1 MTADTFTARP
11 TAAFAEKPAGRLAAL
26 VLLCA
31 VAACSGDTWSV
42 AWSLGG
48 DDGVLA
54 PESAYLDADSGL
66 LFVSQMGEG
75 GGGAKDGDGW
85 ISKLN
90 ADGEVLE
97 HKWVTGL
104 SAPKGLR
111 SHRGTLWVAD
121 IDRLVAIRIATGEII
136 REVAVPDSKF
146 LNDVACADDGSV
158 YVSDMMTSRIH
169 HYKDGRLSVFAEGR
183 EMENPNGLLVDEG
196 KLIVAAW
203 GLDIQHDFST
213 AIPGRVYALD
223 LATRKRTDLTEP
235 LGNLDGIEAD
245 GRGGYIVTD
254 WVAGKVYRIHDGQ
267 AQTLMSLPK
276 GTADI
281 AFLTDANRLILPRM
295 LENQITAF
303 DMNADF

>member
-158 YVSDMMTSRIH
+158 YVSDMMASRIH